1 MARGGGSSGSGP
13 MIFLFLICLCLS
25 LSTGAGAYFYTK
37 EDEDAE
43 KDLTVTDD
51 EFKAKYQEA
60 MAALEVEKATQQN
73 VEVAKTAV
81 QLAQEKLEIAR
92 LAFESGE
99 FANDGEKEAARTRV
113 FSAESD
119 AEAALSNLAAA
130 ETDSE
135 RASVNRQ
142 KAEDNAE
149 SALDVAITEGETL
162 LTKASDTAAAKLIT
176 AEGNL
181 AVART
186 KALQAIETAQGEADA
201 AQITAAQAQ
210 KKIRDDATALLDA
223 ATTAAETSR
232 IKREQAAAER
242 TAQIALETELAAIE
256 ERKVVAQAALD
267 KAIADVAAADAAAAA
282 ALAAQSIGY
291 QHGIG
296 SGTSIS
302 MDTSS
307 PWVGGA
313 FNDQLSAIKV
323 GTGKWVRIFNHD
335 QYVGANR
342 TFFAGNTGVDPMND
356 EMTSFEAG
364 IGTHPADTLVN
375 GNAVKCLTNDVGKG
389 QGSAVYRSDGQT
401 RVLRHYPNSGI
412 AGSWDSNWN
421 RKFIE
426 IDCQGFSLGADMPHN
441 GTAPSPSPSR
451 SSNRPGGQ

>member
-1 MARGGGSSGSGP
+1 
-13 MIFLFLICLCLS
+13 L
-25 LSTGAGAYFYTK
+25 
-37 EDEDAE
+37 D
-43 KDLTVTDD
+43 
-51 EFKAKYQEA
+51 
-60 MAALEVEKATQQN
+60 KAT
-73 VEVAKTAV
+73 
-81 QLAQEKLEIAR
+81 
-92 LAFESGE
+92 
-99 FANDGEKEAARTRV
+99 
-113 FSAESD
+113 
-119 AEAALSNLAAA
+119 
-130 ETDSE
+130 
-135 RASVNRQ
+135 
-142 KAEDNAE
+142 
-149 SALDVAITEGETL
+149 TE
-162 LTKASDTAAAKLIT
+162 
-176 AEGNL
+176 
-181 AVART
+181 
-186 KALQAIETAQGEADA
+186 
-201 AQITAAQAQ
+201 
-210 KKIRDDATALLDA
+210 
-223 ATTAAETSR
+223 AETSR

-256 ERKVVAQAALD
+256 ARKVVAQAALD
-267 KAIADVAAADAAAAA
+267 KAIADVAAADAAAAAALEVANAAAAAEEARLLGIAQANAAAAAVVKAAADAATAAAA

-302 MDTSS
+302 MDTSN

-375 GNAVKCLTNDVGKG
+375 GNAVKCLANDVGKG